1 MLFLYIFFCNVFFF
15 YIHGDNGS
23 GILNVF
29 KTNKHLNTLQNHW
42 VVQIRLHI
50 LAIRLLRTTSL
61 FLLDHPVFCN
71 GNIKKKYI
79 YIGILYN
86 FFTSATSEEQGK
98 TNKEPAVILSK
109 FMQHIRQN
117 YENLHD
123 RGTLHSVHSINR
135 IALELHQE

>member
-1 MLFLYIFFCNVFFF
+1 MLFLYIFFCNVCFF

-71 GNIKKKYI
+71 GNIKKKI
-79 YIGILYN
+79 YI
-86 FFTSATSEEQGK
+86 
-98 TNKEPAVILSK
+98 
-109 FMQHIRQN
+109 
-117 YENLHD
+117 
-123 RGTLHSVHSINR
+123 
-135 IALELHQE
+135 